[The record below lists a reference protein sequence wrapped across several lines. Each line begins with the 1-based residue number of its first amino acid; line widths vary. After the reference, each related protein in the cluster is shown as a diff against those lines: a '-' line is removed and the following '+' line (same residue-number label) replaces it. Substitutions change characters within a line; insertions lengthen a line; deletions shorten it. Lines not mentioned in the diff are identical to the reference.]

1 MRCPKC
7 NFDNPHKLKTFEI
20 EGQKYCLCQNC
31 YYFIA
36 IKEQSFQTTSF
47 NETTLKLLFI
57 LIVLSYTLGGLKA
70 LLIPVLVVLLYSTL
84 FNNLPLIFLRIAI
97 FIYIIIILIQR
108 LVNIRMNKIK

>member
-1 MRCPKC
+1 MKCPKC
-7 NFDNPHKLKTFEI
+7 NFNNPRHLKTFEI
-20 EGQKYCLCQNC
+20 EDQKYCLCQNC
-31 YYFIA
+31 YYFIE
-36 IKEQSFQTTSF
+36 IKQQSSETTSF

-84 FNNLPLIFLRIAI
+84 FDNLPLTFLRIAI